1 MWLTTVMIAQ
11 KYALGRIRMF
21 RQEAAELGALK
32 DDPKAQALL
41 NGKSTPKTENGKSTS
56 KTEKPSKTDSEH
68 QERPR
73 HILFLGSSLGNFDRS
88 ETAPFLSALPL
99 RPGSQDTLLIG
110 LDGRPSAVKQ
120 APGALK
126 TPLAAVT
133 DITRPST
140 PDYFQGQR
148 KVEVAYHDPKGKT
161 EDFIMHGLEV
171 VDQELK
177 NGSVKD
183 GEEAS
188 SGIDLGAW
196 EYKSRYDIRLG
207 KIRSTRLCVKFEKL
221 KKLLLLGRH
230 EAYYESKKDQKVSWR
245 NDEGS
250 LETVDVAAGELL
262 NVEWSCKV
270 GTSEPVTKGCADSD
284 SFNSTPSRKC

>member
-1 MWLTTVMIAQ
+1 
-11 KYALGRIRMF
+11 MF

-32 DDPKAQALL
+32 NDPKAQALL
-41 NGKSTPKTENGKSTS
+41 NGKSSATAQ
-56 KTEKPSKTDSEH
+56 KPSPTGTIEH
-68 QERPR
+68 EERPR

-126 TPLAAVT
+126 TPLATVT

-140 PDYFQGQR
+140 PDYFQGQK

-177 NGSVKD
+177 NGSAKD
-183 GEEAS
+183 GEEVP

-207 KIRSTRLCVKFEKL
+207 KIRSTWFRPILQL
-221 KKLLLLGRH
+221 KKLVLPGRH
-230 EAYYESKKDQKVSWR
+230 EAYYESKKDQTVSWR
-245 NDEGS
+245 NEEGK
-250 LETVDVAAGELL
+250 LESVDVAEGELL

-270 GTSEPVTKGCADSD
+270 CAITDC
-284 SFNSTPSRKC
+284 TELC